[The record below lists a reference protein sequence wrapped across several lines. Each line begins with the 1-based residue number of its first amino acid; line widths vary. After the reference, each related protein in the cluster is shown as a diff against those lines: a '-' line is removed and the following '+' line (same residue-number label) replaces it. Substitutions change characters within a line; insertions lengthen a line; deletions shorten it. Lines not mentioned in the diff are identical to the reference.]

1 MSQEDVQRVRAR
13 MLYSTP
19 DSERE
24 PPSLSCS
31 LCLFLCDPLDTPYFH
46 HIHLPRCLCAIISY
60 IISFLSLCLLFFLYP
75 SPSFLASIIW
85 DKTEQVDNLHVMKK
99 SSCVL
104 HQISQLFYIFLINHF
119 NSSLS
124 PRISRC
130 HLINTSAPPPSRS
143 YVPSSHTHIHTHL
156 LTDSVNVLA
165 FFARRIAITVGPL
178 QWFTIF

>member
-31 LCLFLCDPLDTPYFH
+31 LYLFLCDPLDTPYFH

-104 HQISQLFYIFLINHF
+104 HQISRLSYIFLIV
-119 NSSLS
+119 STRPSRLES
-124 PRISRC
+124 PGVILLTR
-130 HLINTSAPPPSRS
+130 PPPPLAPMS
-143 YVPSSHTHIHTHL
+143 PPPTHTHL
-156 LTDSVNVLA
+156 LTDSVNVLT